1 MRFTELTNEQRRQ
14 LIDGRARLTNNDRW
28 FLIQLHR
35 WFPSI
40 LQVVTIIH
48 PETLQHLVRPAM
60 SLAAFELG
68 LIARFTRNAMIDAM
82 NGDYAL
88 VCQRTAAA
96 AGALVACFPGRSGA
110 RCRTSKAA
118 KARMQSAH
126 AVMSRT
132 PSWP

>member
-88 VCQRTAAA
+88 VAFAKGPQRLRVLWLHAFRGDPVRDVARVRPPR
-96 AGALVACFPGRSGA
+96 LVC
-110 RCRTSKAA
+110 
-118 KARMQSAH
+118 
-126 AVMSRT
+126 SRPT
-132 PSWP
+132 Q